1 MGQRWPGAGLGALS
15 AAVTVQDLLKEVTII
30 FITSTIV
37 WHQVK
42 QQSGNTALPIDRKLD
57 CRFTEHGPAHQNKTQ
72 SPPYPSQVS
81 LSRQEASISLLF
93 LSIGGQT

>member
-57 CRFTEHGPAHQNKTQ
+57 CRFTEHGPTHQNKTQ
-72 SPPYPSQVS
+72 FPPQSVSPIRKLP
-81 LSRQEASISLLF
+81 
-93 LSIGGQT
+93 